1 MRLARIRRSP
11 EAPVEL
17 VAAIDGPSRG
27 LRGDLSGDLPGDR
40 ELPDGGRVVSLRDLD
55 GCGDADPVAALARL
69 GVAALET
76 AARRFAADSARV
88 LPAADLVFEPP
99 VATCS
104 KICCLALNYADHAAE
119 SRLELPPDPVLFFK
133 PPSALVG
140 HGAVVRPPARTE
152 HVEHE
157 VELAVVIGRVTRDL
171 PAAEWRTAIAGYTVI
186 NDMTARDLQLANIG
200 RNQPWDQAKAFDTFA
215 PLGPFLVTPDE
226 VPDPHD
232 LEMRLSVAGQVR
244 QRANTRQMVFDL
256 PRLLADLSDG
266 MTLLPG
272 DVIATGTTAGIAPLA
287 EGDVMEAEIA
297 GVGRLVNRVSWAGRG

>member
-1 MRLARIRRSP
+1 M
-11 EAPVEL
+11 
-17 VAAIDGPSRG
+17 
-27 LRGDLSGDLPGDR
+27 
-40 ELPDGGRVVSLRDLD
+40 VSLRELD

-69 GVAALET
+69 GVDALAE
-76 AARRFAADSARV
+76 AARRLAQDEERL
-88 LPAADLVFEPP
+88 LPVAGLLFEPP
-99 VATCS
+99 VATCT
-104 KICCLALNYADHAAE
+104 KICCLALNYAAHAAE

-140 HGAVVRPPARTE
+140 HGAVVRPPARTK

-171 PAAEWRTAIAGYTVI
+171 AADDWRSAIAGYTVI
-186 NDMTARDLQLANIG
+186 NDMTARDLQLANLR

-232 LEMRLSVAGQVR
+232 LRMRLSVAGEVR
-244 QRANTRQMVFDL
+244 QEASTSQMVFDI

-272 DVIATGTTAGIAPLA
+272 DVVATGTTAGIAPLA
-287 EGDVMEAEIA
+287 DGDVMHAEIA
-297 GVGRLVNRVSWAGRG
+297 GVGRLVNRVEWAHTT

>member
-11 EAPVEL
+11 DGPVEL
-17 VAAIDGPSRG
+17 VAGLDG
-27 LRGDLSGDLPGDR
+27 DQ
-40 ELPDGGRVVSLRDLD
+40 VVSLHDID

-69 GVAALET
+69 GVDAVGEAVGRLVANGAT
-76 AARRFAADSARV
+76 V
-88 LPAADLVFEPP
+88 LPEPDLLFEPP
-99 VATCS
+99 VATCT
-104 KICCLALNYADHAAE
+104 KVCCLALNYAAHAAE

-133 PPSALVG
+133 PPSALAG
-140 HGAVVRPPARTE
+140 HGAVVRPPARTK

-171 PAAEWRTAIAGYTVI
+171 PADQWRSAVAGYTVI
-186 NDMTARDLQLANIG
+186 NDMTARDLQLANLR
-200 RNQPWDQAKAFDTFA
+200 RNQPWDQSKAFDTFA
-215 PLGPFLVTPDE
+215 PLGPYLVTPDE

-232 LEMRLSVAGQVR
+232 LRMRLTVAGQVR
-244 QRANTRQMVFDL
+244 QEANTSQMVFDI

-287 EGDVMEAEIA
+287 DGDVMHAEIP
-297 GVGRLVNRVSWAGRG
+297 GVGRLVNRIEWSN